1 MAVWLIT
8 LPAWTAATSSPL
20 APDAAPD
27 GPGRS
32 LGAQYSLKR
41 THSRSMV
48 QLLLYRE
55 GGLQSPQHSPHHV
68 LPSIPPNITCI
79 RAHPGT
85 GGSVASS
92 PHPVDMQQRE
102 FGLCQVFWFG
112 HPFPW
117 DGHSLISDYFSQ
129 RVCDRLQVS
138 SARTGRLSS
147 LAVRLQLPKSKLGD
161 MNMQINASKLI
172 AALLPPRGSK
182 LG

>member
-1 MAVWLIT
+1 MLLHGDSKHDDVQAFFL
-8 LPAWTAATSSPL
+8 LP
-20 APDAAPD
+20 
-27 GPGRS
+27 
-32 LGAQYSLKR
+32 
-41 THSRSMV
+41 
-48 QLLLYRE
+48 LLTFILSY
-55 GGLQSPQHSPHHV
+55 L
-68 LPSIPPNITCI
+68 PNITCI

-85 GGSVASS
+85 GDSVAPS
-92 PHPVDMQQRE
+92 PRPR
-102 FGLCQVFWFG
+102 G
-112 HPFPW
+112 HAAKGVWSLPSFLVWTPFPLGW
-117 DGHSLISDYFSQ
+117 TLISGYFSQ